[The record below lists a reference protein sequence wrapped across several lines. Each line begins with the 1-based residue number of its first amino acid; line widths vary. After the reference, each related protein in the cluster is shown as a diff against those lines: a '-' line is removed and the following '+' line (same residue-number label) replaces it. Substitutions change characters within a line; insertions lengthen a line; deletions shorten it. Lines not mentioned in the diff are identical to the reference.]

1 MELNDQARAYLEAH
15 PPLPDVDVG
24 TEVNDFM
31 RELDRVRRRLDK
43 EYSDAREEYLA
54 VYGEPEPVAAV
65 EEFSLERLPA
75 CLYRPVGGER
85 EVLVWLHGGGWLGGN
100 VQGYDIVLRALA
112 NRAGC
117 AILAVDYRLAPE
129 YRYPAGI
136 DDCWAA
142 TVWAAAHFDHVAVG
156 GDSAGGN
163 LTAAVTLRARNGGG
177 PQIAL
182 QLLIQPVTNGEGL
195 LAGDGL
201 SWHGWIYLNDPAE
214 ADDPLVVPLAERD
227 LTGLPP
233 AFVVTATCDE
243 LHAEGQEY
251 ARRLEAAGVPVE
263 LVDYEGQIHG
273 FLHLLGAMD
282 DAHDAVDRSAA
293 ALRTAFAKAREGKA
307 AVGGV
312 RRGGLAHTSSRR
324 RARGEAWL
332 PGASSRAD
340 SKRPRG

>member
-15 PPLPDVDVG
+15 PPPQDPDFG
-24 TEVNDFM
+24 TDINDFR
-31 RELDRVRRRLDK
+31 RELEK
-43 EYSDAREEYLA
+43 EYRDAREEYLA
-54 VYGEPEPVAAV
+54 IYGDPESVAAV
-65 EEFSLERLPA
+65 EELSVEGVLAR
-75 CLYRPVGGER
+75 LYRPVGGER
-85 EVLVWLHGGGWLGGN
+85 EVLVWLHGGGWLGGDLE
-100 VQGYDIVLRALA
+100 GYDIVVRALA

-117 AILAVDYRLAPE
+117 AILCVDYRLAPE
-129 YRYPAGI
+129 HRYPAGL

-163 LTAAVTLRARNGGG
+163 LAAAVALRARASGR

-182 QLLIQPVTNGEGL
+182 QLLIYPVTKGEQL

-214 ADDPLVVPLAERD
+214 ANDPLVAPLVERD
-227 LTGLPP
+227 LAGLPP
-233 AFVVTATCDE
+233 AFVVTATCDD

-293 ALRTAFAKAREGKA
+293 ALRTAFAQAREA
-307 AVGGV
+307 AAISIG
-312 RRGGLAHTSSRR
+312 R
-324 RARGEAWL
+324 
-332 PGASSRAD
+332 
-340 SKRPRG
+340 